1 MEAKPRVL
9 LVDDEERFR
18 TTLARMLAGEG
29 LTVVALGSGREALEE
44 LRKQPFDVMLLDLRM
59 PEMDGLTTLAEAKR
73 LSPGTEVIILT
84 GHASLDAA
92 MDIIR
97 LGGYDYLLKPCPLE
111 DLLLKLEA
119 AYEKKVEREKR
130 ALKSAPVSEGT

>member
-1 MEAKPRVL
+1 MSPKVL

-18 TTLARMLAGEG
+18 TTLSKMLNAHG
-29 LTVVALGSGREALEE
+29 LTVTDLGSAREALAE
-44 LRKQPFDVMLLDLRM
+44 LQRNPYDVIVLDVRM
-59 PEMDGLTTLAEAKR
+59 PEMDGITALAEIKKINP
-73 LSPGTEVIILT
+73 LLEVIILT

-92 MDIIR
+92 MEIIK

-111 DLLLKLEA
+111 DLLLKIEA

-130 ALKSAPVSEGT
+130 ARGPGT

>member
-18 TTLARMLAGEG
+18 TTLARMLTGEG
-29 LTVVALGSGREALEE
+29 LAVVALGSGREALKE
-44 LRKQPFDVMLLDLRM
+44 LQKQPFDVMLLDLRM

-111 DLLLKLEA
+111 DLLLKIEA
-119 AYEKKVEREKR
+119 AYEKKLAREKQ
-130 ALKSAPVSEGT
+130 APKGAPVPGET

>member
-1 MEAKPRVL
+1 
-9 LVDDEERFR
+9 
-18 TTLARMLAGEG
+18 MLTAEG
-29 LTVVALGSGREALEE
+29 LTVVSRGSGREALQE
-44 LRKQPFDVMLLDLRM
+44 LKSQPFDVILLDLRM
-59 PEMDGLTTLAEAKR
+59 PDMDGLETLAEVKR

-92 MDIIR
+92 MEIIK

-111 DLLLKLEA
+111 DLLLKIEA

-130 ALKSAPVSEGT
+130 ARGPGT